1 MRTLGRILGVLALT
15 AAAAAM
21 PACNSNSSSN
31 NSNSQ
36 KPVVAFI
43 TNNQHE
49 FWTIARKGT
58 EDAAKQFDIQVE
70 FKLGDKTSEQQR
82 RTIEDLKSKGVA
94 AIAVSP
100 NDSAN
105 QVSFYKR
112 LNKEVPVLAVDNDI
126 PDIDARRCYLGTDN
140 VAAGR
145 AVGKLVKQAVPK
157 GGKFMI
163 FVGQLDAQNAVERRR
178 GVCIELA
185 GGEDK
190 CAAELERLNKGEYP
204 IKFGNYELLDTRT
217 DNGQQDISET
227 KAQDAITKNSDIA
240 CMIGLW
246 AYNPP
251 AILKALKTQDKLGK
265 VAVVGFDEY
274 DETLDAIRAGTVVG
288 TVVQDPYNFGFQAVK
303 IMAGIVRGD
312 AKALDVPGINDQ
324 KQIYIRHRIINKD
337 GKAESMY
344 QDEKV
349 EAVDPFQKKLKEL
362 KG

>member
-1 MRTLGRILGVLALT
+1 MRTLGRISGVLALT
-15 AAAAAM
+15 ATIAVM
-21 PACNSNSSSN
+21 PACNSSNSS
-31 NSNSQ
+31 NSSGQ

-43 TNNQHE
+43 TNNPHE

-58 EDAAKQFDIQVE
+58 EDAAKQFDVQVE
-70 FKLGDKTSEQQR
+70 FKLGDKTSQQQR
-82 RTIEDLKSKGVA
+82 QTIEDLKSKGVA

-105 QVSFYKR
+105 QVSYYKK

-126 PDIDARRCYLGTDN
+126 PDVDARRCYLGTDN

-145 AVGKLVKQAVPK
+145 AVGKLVKQAVPN

-190 CAAELERLNKGEYP
+190 CVAELERLNKGDYP

-217 DNGQQDISET
+217 DDAQQKICLE
-227 KAQDAITKNSDIA
+227 KAQDALTKYPDIA
-240 CMIGLW
+240 CMVGLW

-251 AILKALKTQDKLGK
+251 AILGALKKQEKIGK

-274 DETLDAIRAGTVVG
+274 DETLDAIRDGSVVG

-303 IMAGIVRGD
+303 IMAAIARGD
-312 AKALDVPGINDQ
+312 PKALDIPDINAQ
-324 KQIYIRHRIINKD
+324 KQVYVRHRIINKD
-337 GKAESMY
+337 GKPDSMY
-344 QDEKV
+344 QDEKI
-349 EAVDPFQKKLKEL
+349 EAVDPFQAKLKEL
-362 KG
+362 KR